1 MKKQKNAQQQEIKTD
16 EYGFEIYEGENT
28 PQNEII
34 EDEDFNEDVPEDE
47 LEDEGTESYEEDEE
61 TEPSEKSEPEEE
73 TLKPFAKIIKA
84 YLEEEAKTD
93 KDLEKTLDTSVHA
106 CNLCNQWIEDF
117 VKEGIKNKSG
127 CQVGVL
133 SDEDG
138 YRMMKEFFTDGVYV
152 AKLEEE
158 KEKKEKAEKDAKLR
172 AAKEEKKRQAEEEKK
187 KKEEAEKKRE
197 EEWKRFMESGETNL
211 SAAEIERERYKH
223 LKQQDLFEF

>member
-61 TEPSEKSEPEEE
+61 TEPSEKSEPEEAA
-73 TLKPFAKIIKA
+73 LKPFAQKIKA

-106 CNLCNQWIEDF
+106 YNLCNQWIEDF

-158 KEKKEKAEKDAKLR
+158 KERKEKAEKDAKLR

-197 EEWKRFMESGETNL
+197 EEWKRFMESGETSL